1 MLIMKWTQIKVV
13 CLPSDVDEV
22 CAVMSMIDT
31 KLMIEDSSDVIEF
44 NPVYGELIDEKL
56 LERRDEAAVSLFV
69 SEESDDAEYKRFIS
83 GRFAELGKEYKIEII
98 GVDEEDWADNWK
110 QYYKPVK
117 IGRNLVIVPEWEN
130 YTPQEGEITVVMDPG
145 MAFGTGT
152 HESTQLCAEL
162 LERYLPAG
170 ARTLDIGTGSGIL
183 AIIASKLGASEV
195 NAYDID
201 PMAVRVAGE
210 NIIKNGCKN
219 VTCGVSDLLSA
230 VSGVY
235 DFAVANITAEII
247 MRMADS
253 VGSYIKR
260 GGMLA
265 VSGVIDEQCEA
276 VKKSLVSAGFSV
288 TDALHANGWS
298 GLLFV
303 YNGK

>member
-1 MLIMKWTQIKVV
+1 MNWTQIKVA
-13 CLPSDVDEV
+13 CRPSDVDEV

-44 NPVYGELIDEKL
+44 NPVYGELIDKEL

-69 SEESDDAEYKRFIS
+69 SEESDAAGYKCKITE
-83 GRFAELGKEYKIEII
+83 RFAALDKKYKIELIN
-98 GVDEEDWADNWK
+98 VNEEDWADNWK
-110 QYYKPVK
+110 QYYKPQK
-117 IGRNLVIVPEWEN
+117 IGHNLVIVPEWEN
-130 YTPQEGEITVVMDPG
+130 YTPQEGEIIVIMDPG

-162 LERYLPAG
+162 LEHYLPAG

-183 AIIASKLGASEV
+183 AITASKLGASEV

-210 NIIKNGCKN
+210 NIIKNGTKN

-230 VSGVY
+230 VSGLY

-247 MRMADS
+247 MRMAKD
-253 VGSYIKR
+253 VGGYIKP

-276 VKKSLVSAGFSV
+276 VKEALVTAGFSV
-288 TDALHANGWS
+288 TDTLHANGWS

-303 YNGK
+303 KNGKL